1 MVKMLHS
8 PFCYLMVKWF
18 SRLIKGACKMKRFNG
33 ILSLIFAFVLMIPAT
48 GTYAAS
54 NSNYQRAVSAG
65 EELKKEL
72 SKFNS
77 YINSGNL
84 YNVDAQYDAFTKKI
98 RNTEL
103 LIGKVSG
110 SSNRNYLNTTY
121 VRPAKIAKERVI
133 YEISQIRLLYII
145 DKRFDLNQLAEAE
158 SDYAKLERLQKRAKQ
173 IKEAGGYESL
183 PTSINRSLHWW
194 ESYIVER
201 LNANTS
207 EEIVPSE
214 IGTIHDFL
222 VYLNHVYINDEGSLL
237 ELKGWTMEPVGEDG
251 FGFFLRS
258 FSRSSLEKLDE
269 INAKGNDEA
278 VREWATNIVNA
289 IDYFSTENGA
299 VWYAYASSACQ
310 GYVPSSFPEDSYRYY
325 VGSCGYTFNVFN
337 ADSKNKTPS
346 VFYDGYL
353 ENKDNY

>member
-1 MVKMLHS
+1 
-8 PFCYLMVKWF
+8 
-18 SRLIKGACKMKRFNG
+18 MKRFNG
-33 ILSLIFAFVLMIPAT
+33 ILSLVLVFVLLIPAA

-54 NSNYQRAVSAG
+54 NSDYQRAVNAG

-98 RNTEL
+98 HNTEL

-110 SSNRNYLNTTY
+110 SSNRNDLNTKY

-145 DKRFDLNQLAEAE
+145 DKRFDLNQLSEAE

-173 IKEAGGYESL
+173 IKEAGGYDSL
-183 PTSINRSLHWW
+183 PTSINRSLNWW
-194 ESYIVER
+194 ENYIVER

-207 EEIVPSE
+207 KEIVPSE

-222 VYLNHVYINDEGSLL
+222 VYLNHVYIIDEGSLL

-310 GYVPSSFPEDSYRYY
+310 GYVPSSFPEDSYWYY
-325 VGSCGYTFNVFN
+325 VGSCGYTFNIFN
-337 ADSKNKTPS
+337 ADSENKTPS
-346 VFYDGYL
+346 VFYDWYL